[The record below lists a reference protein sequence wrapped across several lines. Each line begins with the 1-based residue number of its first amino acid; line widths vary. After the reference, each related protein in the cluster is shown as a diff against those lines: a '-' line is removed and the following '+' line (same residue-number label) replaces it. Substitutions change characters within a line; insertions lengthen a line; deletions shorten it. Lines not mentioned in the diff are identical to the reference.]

1 MSKGKGKGKQ
11 QGTLF
16 GGSDVA
22 VGERSDGDDGL
33 LKELSAV
40 LLEAKAKDVV
50 ESRFRT
56 RHPELHFKIRSRFS
70 SYCNALAM
78 LLKDELGDPL
88 AAADVLAYL
97 QVCFDSGEPLTLEK
111 VLTVEPRLA
120 QVLVEEF
127 GSIESALDELGI
139 RPDVAAEE
147 RRWERERIFHTVL
160 ELMGDSVG
168 ELTDTLVAEQRPLL
182 FEVIRL
188 EFGTFTSFNKEFASW
203 IEAQAA
209 LFLVWGRGGL
219 SRVLTRNL
227 PVTSRAAKGRS
238 LAHIS
243 RVKLCFAARPGYRL
257 HLLSSAGL
265 LYPVETSGVPFVSFG
280 AGEGQAAI
288 RMPSLSRRERAV
300 ALLSLDQ
307 REGFLGRVSKQGRL
321 KVVRISLIKRV
332 RSQGTLVM
340 KLAPGDKVAA
350 AANIPADFARVVA
363 VTKNGRSVAFERE
376 GLKLSSRTSMGVYRL
391 RFDGERGGEAVAV
404 VGVGTEDDV
413 ILLGKNGNVLR
424 LPPAEIPSRKGVSLG
439 RRVWRTT
446 VVDAAGCPEAGRVL
460 IATKRGR
467 LLCFWGAQV
476 PRRQAQRVGVMGVRL
491 DGDDAPEM
499 IGLIQ

>member
-1 MSKGKGKGKQ
+1 MSKSKGRKKQ
-11 QGTLF
+11 GVLF
-16 GGSDVA
+16 GGSEVA
-22 VGERSDGDDGL
+22 VAERSDKDEAL
-33 LKELSAV
+33 LEELGRT
-40 LLEAKAKDVV
+40 LLEAKARDVV

-56 RHPELHFKIRSRFS
+56 RNPELHFKIRSRFS
-70 SYCNALAM
+70 SYCNGLAL
-78 LLKDELGDPL
+78 LLKDEIGDPL
-88 AAADVLAYL
+88 GAADVLSYL
-97 QVCFDSGEPLTLEK
+97 QSRFDSGEPLTLEN
-111 VLTVEPRLA
+111 VLVAEPRLA
-120 QVLVEEF
+120 QALVTEF
-127 GSIESALDELGI
+127 GSIETALEALDI

-188 EFGTFTSFNKEFASW
+188 EFGNFKSFNKEFAAW
-203 IEAQAA
+203 VEAQAA
-209 LFLVWGRGGL
+209 LFLVWGRGGM

-227 PVTSRAAKGRS
+227 PVTSRAAKGRN
-238 LAHIS
+238 LADIK
-243 RVKLCFAARPGYRL
+243 RVKLCFTARPGFHL

-265 LYPVETSGVPFVSFG
+265 LYPVDSSGVPFVSFG
-280 AGEGQAAI
+280 AGEGQAAL
-288 RMPSLSRRERAV
+288 RMPSLRRGERAV

-307 REGFLGRVSKQGRL
+307 RDGFLSTVSKQGRL
-321 KVVRISLIKRV
+321 KVIPVSLIKRV
-332 RSQGTLVM
+332 RSQGTVVM
-340 KLAPGDKVAA
+340 KLAPGDRLAA
-350 AANIPADFARVVA
+350 AATLPADFSRVVV
-363 VTKNGRSVAFERE
+363 VTRNGRSVAFERD

-404 VGVGTEDDV
+404 VGVGPEDDV

-424 LPPAEIPSRKGVSLG
+424 LPPNEIPSRKGASLG
-439 RRVWRTT
+439 RRVWRTP

-476 PRRQAQRVGVMGVRL
+476 PRRQAQRVGVMGIRL
-491 DGDDAPEM
+491 DGDDTPEM